1 MAPALSSCTR
11 FAFLFAIPLILQAAR
26 RHRFAR
32 WHLHFALPL
41 LIRPFASSARY
52 PTVQVAWLPNCWSPT
67 FLYLFSL
74 FCCYADGL
82 HVSLNQLINGYPQR
96 LCVFPY
102 RIFCRFTLWLY
113 YYCFV
118 CVIYLMLDTLAEDVV
133 A

>member
-1 MAPALSSCTR
+1 METYRSSLFVRERASSCAR
-11 FAFLFAIPLILQAAR
+11 FAFLFAILLILQAAR

-41 LIRPFASSARY
+41 LIRPFASSARC
-52 PTVQVAWLPNCWSPT
+52 PTVQVAWLPDCWSPT

-96 LCVFPY
+96 LCVSCPSGFSADSLY
-102 RIFCRFTLWLY
+102 GFTTTALPALS
-113 YYCFV
+113 
-118 CVIYLMLDTLAEDVV
+118 T
-133 A
+133 